1 VASILVLGPVEVR
14 HGDRALVFARQQE
27 RFILGVLALEVC
39 RPVSTDR
46 LIDLLWGDNPPR
58 SARAVLQTRVS
69 ELRTALTSLL
79 GGAASGDG
87 PAGDVDGV
95 AVTIES
101 RRSAYVLMASEQIVD
116 AYVFLRQAREWRAAA
131 TPSAGRDLL
140 RSALGLW
147 RGPVLGETDRSSAL
161 SVRQM
166 LESARLTALED
177 LFELELGLGNHGAV
191 ADEILRLPT
200 EDRTRE
206 RLVELAMIAQFRSG
220 RAAEALRT
228 FDRWRRWLD
237 DELGATPG
245 GRIAEIHRAILRNVD
260 PDLVPAPTQPLSGPT
275 ALDRADSA
283 ATFIP
288 TVPRTLPAD
297 VHTFAG
303 REQEL
308 ASLADMLGTSGESV
322 VSITGPPGVGKTA
335 LSLRVAHDLAGE
347 FPDGQLFADLRGAD
361 KRAAAE
367 PHEIL
372 ARFLRALGVQT
383 APGATLEDQVD
394 MYRTVL
400 ADRNVLVILDN
411 VRDDVQI
418 EPLIPPGPGNRV
430 IVNGRS
436 RMHSGAAT
444 RTIDLHV
451 LDEDGAVDLL
461 KLLVGGRRI
470 DDEPLA
476 ARDLIQLCGQLTLAL
491 RIVGARLRA
500 RPHWTIERLART
512 LREERPRLDQFTHG
526 HLDVR
531 VSIGLSY
538 RDLSADAKLLLG
550 SMADLD
556 LVHLSLWAAAALLD
570 STLSDAEQVL
580 DEIFDA
586 HLADVVGHDAVGP
599 HHQIHDLV
607 RAYAHEQS
615 ETEEIAGRL
624 LAARQ
629 RLYGVYEYVATS
641 VNKRVTSGIYVGP
654 LETSGTWIPD
664 VDVAT
669 VLARD
674 PSRWFETE
682 RPHVLT
688 LVRRAA
694 ADGDDGICCALVRLT
709 WTLFEMRRYFE
720 DWLAIVET
728 SYSAAEH
735 SQNPIEV
742 ASVKLIRAVALS
754 ETRRY
759 DEGRIDLAD
768 SAAIF
773 RAVGDRAGLG
783 SVLAYRGVLDR
794 LENNTS
800 SAVVQHDSGVSE
812 LAGAGDAAAFGLAA
826 RYLGQAHLALGH
838 DNDAEEWF
846 ATALDAYRS
855 VDVRLG
861 EAQVLV
867 HQGFMFV
874 SRGEL
879 DRATQQF
886 EQALCYVREIGDLA
900 GTAQCLRALAA
911 ADRARGDVDGAR
923 AKLTEALKIVR
934 QPKPTLFERIVSN
947 DLQRLDEVAAG
958 RSG

>member
-1 VASILVLGPVEVR
+1 M
-14 HGDRALVFARQQE
+14 
-27 RFILGVLALEVC
+27 
-39 RPVSTDR
+39 
-46 LIDLLWGDNPPR
+46 
-58 SARAVLQTRVS
+58 
-69 ELRTALTSLL
+69 
-79 GGAASGDG
+79 
-87 PAGDVDGV
+87 
-95 AVTIES
+95 TIES
-101 RRSAYVLMASEQIVD
+101 RRSAYALMAPEQIVD
-116 AYVFLRQAREWRAAA
+116 AYVFLQRARDWRSAA
-131 TPSAGRDLL
+131 TPVAGRDQL
-140 RSALGLW
+140 RTALDLW
-147 RGPVLGETDRSSAL
+147 RGPVLGEPDHTGAPP
-161 SVRQM
+161 VRQA

-177 LFELELGLGNHGAV
+177 LFELELGLGNHAAV
-191 ADEILRLPT
+191 ADEILRLPA
-200 EDRTRE
+200 EDQTRE

-220 RAAEALRT
+220 RAADALHM

-237 DELGATPG
+237 DELGAMPG
-245 GRIAEIHRAILRNVD
+245 PRSARSIARSCATSTRVWCPRRPSRVQDRLLRT
-260 PDLVPAPTQPLSGPT
+260 APTRRRHLSQRCRGPCRPMST
-275 ALDRADSA
+275 RSPAESKNSRPWLTCSAPVASPWCRSRDRRASA
-283 ATFIP
+283 
-288 TVPRTLPAD
+288 
-297 VHTFAG
+297 
-303 REQEL
+303 
-308 ASLADMLGTSGESV
+308 
-322 VSITGPPGVGKTA
+322 KTA

-383 APGATLEDQVD
+383 AAGATLEDQVD

-476 ARDLIQLCGQLTLAL
+476 ARDLIQLCGQLPLAL

-526 HLDVR
+526 QLDVR

-538 RDLSADAKLLLG
+538 RDLSADAKLLLC

-580 DEIFDA
+580 DEMFDA
-586 HLADVVGHDAVGP
+586 HLVDIVGHDAIGP
-599 HHQIHDLV
+599 HFQIHDLV
-607 RAYAHEQS
+607 RAYALEQS
-615 ETEEIAGRL
+615 ETAEIASCL
-624 LAARQ
+624 VAARH
-629 RLYGVYEYVATS
+629 RLYGVYQYVAAAVEQTS
-641 VNKRVTSGIYVGP
+641 QLRLYVG
-654 LETSGTWIPD
+654 LVDVSRQWIPD

-669 VLARD
+669 VLASD

-682 RPHVLT
+682 RPHILT

-694 ADGDDGICCALVRLT
+694 KDGDDGVCCALVKLAAS
-709 WTLFEMRRYFE
+709 LFEMRRYF
-720 DWLAIVET
+720 DDCLALVEMGRT
-728 SYSAAEH
+728 AAEH
-735 SQNPIEV
+735 SHDPCDE
-742 ASVKLIRAVALS
+742 SSLLIIHAQARFEL
-754 ETRRY
+754 RRY
-759 DEGRIDLAD
+759 QEGRADLANA
-768 SAAIF
+768 AAIF
-773 RAVGDRAGLG
+773 DRLGDATGRATVTTLLGMFDRHEGDISSAFAHWERAVLD
-783 SVLAYRGVLDR
+783 LAI
-794 LENNTS
+794 LES
-800 SAVVQHDSGVSE
+800 PG
-812 LAGAGDAAAFGLAA
+812 AFGLAA

-838 DNDAEEWF
+838 DDGAEKSF
-846 ATALDAYRS
+846 AAALDAYRS
-855 VDVRLG
+855 VGIRLG

-867 HQGFMFV
+867 HHGFMLV

-886 EQALCYVREIGDLA
+886 EQALAYVREIGDLA

-911 ADRARGDVDGAR
+911 ADRARGDIDAAR
-923 AKLTEALKIVR
+923 GEADRGPADCPATEADVTGADSCRPIFSGSTNR
-934 QPKPTLFERIVSN
+934 WTSYRR
-947 DLQRLDEVAAG
+947 RLG
-958 RSG
+958 RSAGQRPWTTGGPTGSRRNRGVGAPNAPVEFGAPTRDAPDDPLRPR

>member
-1 VASILVLGPVEVR
+1 MQAQP
-14 HGDRALVFARQQE
+14 
-27 RFILGVLALEVC
+27 
-39 RPVSTDR
+39 RPGSTAPDGA
-46 LIDLLWGDNPPR
+46 DL
-58 SARAVLQTRVS
+58 
-69 ELRTALTSLL
+69 
-79 GGAASGDG
+79 
-87 PAGDVDGV
+87 
-95 AVTIES
+95 
-101 RRSAYVLMASEQIVD
+101 
-116 AYVFLRQAREWRAAA
+116 
-131 TPSAGRDLL
+131 
-140 RSALGLW
+140 
-147 RGPVLGETDRSSAL
+147 
-161 SVRQM
+161 
-166 LESARLTALED
+166 
-177 LFELELGLGNHGAV
+177 
-191 ADEILRLPT
+191 
-200 EDRTRE
+200 
-206 RLVELAMIAQFRSG
+206 
-220 RAAEALRT
+220 
-228 FDRWRRWLD
+228 
-237 DELGATPG
+237 
-245 GRIAEIHRAILRNVD
+245 
-260 PDLVPAPTQPLSGPT
+260 
-275 ALDRADSA
+275 A

-288 TVPRTLPAD
+288 IVPRTLPPD

-308 ASLADMLGTSGESV
+308 ASLADMLGTAGESV

-383 APGATLEDQVD
+383 AAGATLDDQVD

-411 VRDDVQI
+411 VRDDAQI

-444 RTIDLHV
+444 RTIDLRV

-476 ARDLIQLCGQLTLAL
+476 ARDLIQLCGQLPLAL
-491 RIVGARLRA
+491 RIVGARLRV

-526 HLDVR
+526 QLDVR

-538 RDLSADAKLLLG
+538 RDLGADAKILLC

-580 DEIFDA
+580 DEMFDA
-586 HLADVVGHDAVGP
+586 HLVDIVGHDAIGP
-599 HHQIHDLV
+599 HFQIHDLV
-607 RAYAHEQS
+607 RAYALEQS
-615 ETEEIAGRL
+615 EIAEIASCL
-624 LAARQ
+624 VAARH
-629 RLYGVYEYVATS
+629 RLYGVYQYVAAAA
-641 VNKRVTSGIYVGP
+641 NKRVNYGSYIGLVDV
-654 LETSGTWIPD
+654 SRQWIPD

-669 VLARD
+669 VLASD

-682 RPHVLT
+682 RPHILT

-694 ADGDDGICCALVRLT
+694 KDGDDAVCCALVKLAAS
-709 WTLFEMRRYFE
+709 LFEMRRYF
-720 DWLAIVET
+720 DDCLALVEMGRT
-728 SYSAAEH
+728 AAEH
-735 SQNPIEV
+735 SHDPCDE
-742 ASVKLIRAVALS
+742 SSLLIIHAQARL
-754 ETRRY
+754 ELRRY
-759 DEGRIDLAD
+759 QEGRADLANA
-768 SAAIF
+768 AAIF
-773 RAVGDRAGLG
+773 DRLGDATGRATVTTLLGMFDRHEGDISSAFAHWERAVLD
-783 SVLAYRGVLDR
+783 LAI
-794 LENNTS
+794 LES
-800 SAVVQHDSGVSE
+800 PG
-812 LAGAGDAAAFGLAA
+812 AFGLAA

-838 DNDAEEWF
+838 DDGAEKSF
-846 ATALDAYRS
+846 AAALDAYRS
-855 VDVRLG
+855 VGIRLG

-867 HQGFMFV
+867 HHGFMLV

-886 EQALCYVREIGDLA
+886 EQALAYVREIGDLA

-911 ADRARGDVDGAR
+911 ADRARGDIEAAR
-923 AKLTEALKIVR
+923 GKLTEALQIVR
-934 QPKPTLFERIVSN
+934 QPKPTLLEGIVST
-947 DLQRLDEVAAG
+947 DLQRLDEPLDRATADG
-958 RSG
+958 

>member
-1 VASILVLGPVEVR
+1 MAEILVLGPVEVR
-14 HGDRALVFARQQE
+14 HGARALVFSRQQE
-27 RFILGVLALEVC
+27 RFILGVLALEVG
-39 RPVSTDR
+39 RPVATDR
-46 LIDLLWGDNPPR
+46 LIDLLWGDEPPR

-69 ELRTALTSLL
+69 ELRTALASLL
-79 GGAASGDG
+79 REPAAGVGAL
-87 PAGDVDGV
+87 GDVAEV

-101 RRSAYVLMASEQIVD
+101 RRSAYVLMAPEQIVD
-116 AYVFLRQAREWRAAA
+116 AFVFLQRARDWRSAV
-131 TPSAGRDLL
+131 TPAAGRDQL
-140 RSALGLW
+140 RAALDLW
-147 RGPVLGETDRSSAL
+147 RGPVLGDPDHTGAPPL
-161 SVRQM
+161 RQA

-177 LFELELGLGNHGAV
+177 LFELDLGLGNHVAV
-191 ADEILRLPT
+191 ADEILRLPA
-200 EDRTRE
+200 EDQKRE
-206 RLVELAMIAQFRSG
+206 RLVELAMTAQFRSG
-220 RAAEALRT
+220 RAAEALQT

-237 DELGATPG
+237 DELGAMPG
-245 GRIAEIHRAILRNVD
+245 PRSAEIHRAILRNVD
-260 PDLVPAPTQPLSGPT
+260 PGLVPARAQPRSGST
-275 ALDRADSA
+275 APDRADSG

-288 TVPRTLPAD
+288 TVPRTLPPD
-297 VHTFAG
+297 VHAFAG

-308 ASLADMLGTSGESV
+308 ASLADMLGTGGESV

-383 APGATLEDQVD
+383 AAGATLEDQVD

-476 ARDLIQLCGQLTLAL
+476 ARDVIQLCGQLPLAL

-500 RPHWTIERLART
+500 RPHWTIEWLART
-512 LREERPRLDQFTHG
+512 LRDERPRLDQFTHG
-526 HLDVR
+526 QLDVR

-538 RDLSADAKLLLG
+538 RDLSTDAKLLLC

-586 HLADVVGHDAVGP
+586 HLADIVGHDAVGP

-624 LAARQ
+624 VAARQ
-629 RLYGVYEYVATS
+629 RLYGVYQYVAAS
-641 VNKRVTSGIYVGP
+641 VNKRVTSGMYVGP
-654 LETSGTWIPD
+654 LETSGKWVPD
-664 VDVAT
+664 GNVAT
-669 VLARD
+669 ALARD

-682 RPHVLT
+682 RRHILT

-694 ADGDDGICCALVRLT
+694 ADGDDRICCALVRLT

-728 SYSAAEH
+728 SYSAADH
-735 SQNPIEV
+735 LQNPIEV

-759 DEGRIDLAD
+759 EEGRVDLAD
-768 SAAIF
+768 AAAIF
-773 RAVGDRAGLG
+773 DTLGDRAGLG
-783 SVLAYRGVLDR
+783 SVLAHLGMFDR
-794 LENNTS
+794 LEDNAS
-800 SAVVQHDSGVSE
+800 SALVQFEGAVSD
-812 LAGAGDAAAFGLAA
+812 LASAGYPAAFGLAA
-826 RYLGQAHLALGH
+826 RYLGQAHLAFGH
-838 DNDAEEWF
+838 DMDAEEWF

-886 EQALCYVREIGDLA
+886 EQALSYVREIGDLA

-934 QPKPTLFERIVSN
+934 QPKPTLMERLVSG
-947 DLQRLDEVAAG
+947 DLQDLDEVAAG
-958 RSG
+958 ACG

>member
-1 VASILVLGPVEVR
+1 MAEILVLGPVEVR
-14 HGDRALVFARQQE
+14 HGGRALVFSRQQE
-27 RFILGVLALEVC
+27 RFILGVLALEVG
-39 RPVSTDR
+39 RPVATDR
-46 LIDLLWGDNPPR
+46 LIDLLWADKPPR

-79 GGAASGDG
+79 REPAAGFGALDDA
-87 PAGDVDGV
+87 AEV

-101 RRSAYVLMASEQIVD
+101 RRSAYVLMAPEQIVD
-116 AYVFLRQAREWRAAA
+116 AFVFLQQARDWRSAA
-131 TPSAGRDLL
+131 TPAAGRDQL
-140 RSALGLW
+140 RAALDLW
-147 RGPVLGETDRSSAL
+147 RGPVLGEPDHTGAPPL
-161 SVRQM
+161 RQA

-177 LFELELGLGNHGAV
+177 LFELELSLGNHAAV
-191 ADEILRLPT
+191 VDEILRLPA
-200 EDRTRE
+200 EDQTRE
-206 RLVELAMIAQFRSG
+206 RLVELAMIAQYRCG

-237 DELGATPG
+237 EELAITPG
-245 GRIAEIHRAILRNVD
+245 VPIQEIHRAILRNID
-260 PDLVPAPTQPLSGPT
+260 PVLVPAQAQPRPGST
-275 ALDRADSA
+275 APDGADPS
-283 ATFIP
+283 ATFTP
-288 TVPRTLPAD
+288 TVPRTLPPD

-308 ASLADMLGTSGESV
+308 ASLADMLGTGGESV

-335 LSLRVAHDLAGE
+335 LSLRVAHDLAGD
-347 FPDGQLFADLRGAD
+347 FPDGQLFADLRGTD

-372 ARFLRALGVQT
+372 GRFLRALGVQT
-383 APGATLEDQVD
+383 AAGAMLEDQVD

-436 RMHSGAAT
+436 RMHSGVAT

-476 ARDLIQLCGQLTLAL
+476 ARDLIQLCGRLPLAL

-526 HLDVR
+526 QLDVR

-538 RDLSADAKLLLG
+538 RDLSADAKLLLC

-570 STLSDAEQVL
+570 STLTDAERVL

-586 HLADVVGHDAVGP
+586 HLADIVGHDAVGP
-599 HHQIHDLV
+599 LYQIHDLV
-607 RAYAHEQS
+607 RAYAFEQS
-615 ETEEIAGRL
+615 DTDEMSWRL
-624 LAARQ
+624 PAARQ
-629 RLYGVYEYVATS
+629 RLHGVYQHVAEAID
-641 VNKRVTSGIYVGP
+641 KRVSSGTYVGRVEEP
-654 LETSGTWIPD
+654 QRWIPD
-664 VDVAT
+664 VDVANA
-669 VLARD
+669 LARR
-674 PSRWFETE
+674 PSRWFEVE
-682 RPHVLT
+682 RRHVLT

-694 ADGDDGICCALVRLT
+694 ADGDDSICCGLIRRVWNLFDMRRHFDEWFAMVEVGGAAARHSGDEAAQAGLKIMRALV
-709 WTLFEMRRYFE
+709 
-720 DWLAIVET
+720 
-728 SYSAAEH
+728 
-735 SQNPIEV
+735 
-742 ASVKLIRAVALS
+742 LS
-754 ETRRY
+754 ELRRY
-759 DEGRIDLAD
+759 DEGRADLAD
-768 SAAIF
+768 AGAIFNRLGDPIGSAA
-773 RAVGDRAGLG
+773 VTTVNGL
-783 SVLAYRGVLDR
+783 LDR
-794 LENNTS
+794 L
-800 SAVVQHDSGVSE
+800 Q
-812 LAGAGDAAAFGLAA
+812 GDATEAFVRLERATSVLLDAGQPGAFGIAA
-826 RYLGQAHLALGH
+826 RYFGQVLVALRRER
-838 DNDAEEWF
+838 DAEAWF
-846 ATALDAYRS
+846 DAALAAYRS
-855 VDVRLG
+855 IDAHLG

-867 HQGFMFV
+867 HHGLMLV

-879 DRATQQF
+879 DRATRQF
-886 EQALCYVREIGDLA
+886 EQALAYVREIGDLP
-900 GTAQCLRALAA
+900 GTTQCLRALAA
-911 ADRARGDVDGAR
+911 VDSARGDVDAAR
-923 AKLTEALKIVR
+923 AKLTEALQIVR
-934 QPKPTLFERIVSN
+934 QPKPTLLERLVSG
-947 DLQRLDEVAAG
+947 DLLSLDEMAAG